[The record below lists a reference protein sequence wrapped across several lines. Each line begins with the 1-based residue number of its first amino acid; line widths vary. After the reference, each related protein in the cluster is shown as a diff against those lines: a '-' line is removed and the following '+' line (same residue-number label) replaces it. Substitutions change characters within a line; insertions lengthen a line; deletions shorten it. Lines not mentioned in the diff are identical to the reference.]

1 MWNTSDGER
10 ILKNSEALVFAE
22 SLWSFIDESNLND
35 YDDYDIGITVFDNLT
50 YGQKICV
57 LSIIGTGL
65 LKEDVPPVELTA
77 VLEGAIAAVFIHLME
92 CIEIEI
98 DEPDFSN
105 ARWREK
111 VFNARKE
118 MIGEDIPLPDCD
130 DLEEWKLEVDS
141 LHDRI
146 LWDTDYASESSFVD
160 GSRENTKL
168 LKTLA
173 GVSND
178 YYISIADDLNENE
191 IENKLLELRSLC
203 RGIVE
208 GK

>member
-10 ILKNSEALVFAE
+10 ILKNAEALVFAE
-22 SLWSFIDESNLND
+22 SLWSFIDESSLNV
-35 YDDYDIGITVFDNLT
+35 YDDFDIGITVFDNLT
-50 YGQKICV
+50 YGQKISV

-65 LKEDVPPVELTA
+65 LKEDVPIIELTA

-160 GSRENTKL
+160 GSPENTKL

>member
-10 ILKNSEALVFAE
+10 ILKNAEALVFAE
-22 SLWSFIDESNLND
+22 SLWSFIDESSLNV
-35 YDDYDIGITVFDNLT
+35 YDDFDIGITVFDNLT
-50 YGQKICV
+50 YGQKISV

-65 LKEDVPPVELTA
+65 LKEDVPIIELTA

-160 GSRENTKL
+160 GSPENTKL

-191 IENKLLELRSLC
+191 IENKLRELRTLC
-203 RGIVE
+203 KGIVE